1 LDEPEQVA
9 SVFENLIRSN
19 NILMA
24 YQLGFDLYESA
35 AQQFLHKVS
44 NLLKVLVNIPQ
55 PMETDVSKPMA
66 SDDVKIE
73 EQTVLIAD
81 SSKVVRI
88 GQKLNIFRYNHH
100 TKHCLCP

>member
-1 LDEPEQVA
+1 MDEPEQVA
-9 SVFENLIRSN
+9 SVLENLIRSN

-35 AQQFLHKVS
+35 TQQFLHKVR
-44 NLLKVLVNIPQ
+44 NLLKALVNIPQ
-55 PMETDVSKPMA
+55 PMETDVSKPVT

-73 EQTVLIAD
+73 EQTVSVAD

-88 GQKLNIFRYNHH
+88 GQKFNI
-100 TKHCLCP
+100 

>member
-9 SVFENLIRSN
+9 SVLENLIRSN

-35 AQQFLHKVS
+35 TQQFLHKVR
-44 NLLKVLVNIPQ
+44 NLLKALVNIPQ
-55 PMETDVSKPMA
+55 PMETDVSKPVT

-73 EQTVLIAD
+73 EQTVSVAD

-88 GQKLNIFRYNHH
+88 GQKFNI
-100 TKHCLCP
+100 